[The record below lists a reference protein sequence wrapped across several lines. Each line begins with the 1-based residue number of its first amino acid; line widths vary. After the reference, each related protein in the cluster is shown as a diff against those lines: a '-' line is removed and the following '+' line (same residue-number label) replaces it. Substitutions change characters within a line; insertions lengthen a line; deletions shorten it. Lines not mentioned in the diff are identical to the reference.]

1 MFSQTSRIDYNTW
14 LLHSR
19 RRLRY
24 KNELAPAAGVVG
36 QDVIR
41 AVKRKDLG

>member
-1 MFSQTSRIDYNTW
+1 MVVNN
-14 LLHSR
+14 LHSR
-19 RRLRY
+19 ILRY

-41 AVKRKDLG
+41 AVKKKDLG